1 MTQAPK
7 LELVATEKSMKHIF
21 CILLLFMIFCTPA
34 YAVIQDRG
42 SPEKPTTTSV
52 TNDDIMTSLANLDKT
67 LSGLNTKIPSLIES
81 RFRYYE
87 SIQRQNDVKML
98 LGQFGMFLVAL
109 AIYALVKRKNERNNE
124 RTLTRSEQLLTNIEE
139 RLYKAENNKE
149 IKVVVADDTPK
160 NKRDS
165 QSPNQE
171 ELRYSSEIKEIA
183 ETEEDATLDEIE
195 LEPLLQTTKTKEPMP
210 TLSKPKGLSKSSR
223 TKRTNVPM
231 YSMTITDIFKNHRP
245 NDEIPFDK
253 VLCKDCIKIVRDG
266 DQMFEN
272 VCKPC
277 KERLDML
284 MKLCEKEDKI
294 IEKQLKLG
302 FCDKCKKEV
311 ENGGLQRGF
320 TPCAD
325 CIKLLKG

>member
-149 IKVVVADDTPK
+149 IKVVVADNTPK

-195 LEPLLQTTKTKEPMP
+195 LEPLDEIELEPLLQTTKTKEPMP

-223 TKRTNVPM
+223 TNKPRTKEPTTPLEPRTKRTNVPM
-231 YSMTITDIFKNHRP
+231 
-245 NDEIPFDK
+245 
-253 VLCKDCIKIVRDG
+253 
-266 DQMFEN
+266 
-272 VCKPC
+272 KPC